1 MFGWDVRNQ
10 WSIRPGA
17 ELLIFLRSLDSGV
30 DSSPV
35 LANDHLIVFESTVK
49 WKGRDSLTWILR
61 GCLEGLQRLP
71 EEDAAWWALKQGLID
86 STAAWWIS
94 LKREA
99 WRTLAERNGRKH
111 KWLVRKSQMAFSCF
125 LRDWISWAGE
135 CAISCKSF
143 WKCTFLP
150 KFKAGPQII
159 YRRQK
164 TISSVSTEE
173 YILLFS
179 AMRNYG
185 GLWWV
190 EYKVT

>member
-1 MFGWDVRNQ
+1 MGATFHSNIISSLLQHKPGEPRKTVLSILVMTWGLKKKNSMKIYYQCGMHKSFFKIWPLLWLLWVMFGWDARNQ
-10 WSIRPGA
+10 WNMRPGA
-17 ELLIFLRSLDSGV
+17 EVLISLRSLDSGV

-35 LANDHLIVFESTVK
+35 LDNDHLIVFESTVK

-111 KWLVRKSQMAFSCF
+111 KWLVRKS
-125 LRDWISWAGE
+125 
-135 CAISCKSF
+135 
-143 WKCTFLP
+143 
-150 KFKAGPQII
+150 
-159 YRRQK
+159 
-164 TISSVSTEE
+164 
-173 YILLFS
+173 
-179 AMRNYG
+179 
-185 GLWWV
+185 
-190 EYKVT
+190 